1 MRGTMSL
8 PSASYFALSTLVRL
22 FPLPAP
28 TEGTTPFFPSLTNE
42 SVLDPLRTK
51 SCGDVDRDPVGVL
64 SPEASSGGVP
74 ECRSMNEGIDLIGV
88 GGTPE

>member
-1 MRGTMSL
+1 MVSL

-28 TEGTTPFFPSLTNE
+28 TEGTTFFSSPLTNE
-42 SVLDPLRTK
+42 SVPDPLRTK
-51 SCGDVDRDPVGVL
+51 SCGEVDRDSVGVL

-74 ECRSMNEGIDLIGV
+74 ECRFMNEGIDRIGV

>member
-1 MRGTMSL
+1 M
-8 PSASYFALSTLVRL
+8 
-22 FPLPAP
+22 
-28 TEGTTPFFPSLTNE
+28 NE

-51 SCGDVDRDPVGVL
+51 SCGEVDRDSVGVL

-74 ECRSMNEGIDLIGV
+74 EWRSMNEGIDRIGV

>member
-1 MRGTMSL
+1 MVSL

-28 TEGTTPFFPSLTNE
+28 TEGTTLLSSPLMNE
-42 SVLDPLRTK
+42 SVLDPLRTG
-51 SCGDVDRDPVGVL
+51 SCGEVDRD
-64 SPEASSGGVP
+64 S

-88 GGTPE
+88 GGIPE